1 VDLDAAALGD
11 HSIAARAEARFDDRE
26 FFHYRKGLMKDLT
39 LG

>member
-1 VDLDAAALGD
+1 VDLDAATLGD

-26 FFHYRKGLMKDLT
+26 FFHCRKDRMKDLT